1 MARYLTF
8 VRSEYPS
15 VWPQFS
21 RFFEYYFVRDQP
33 TTLWPPVLDD
43 DRLYTVFGSSS
54 DGNETRN
61 RLLRA
66 VGIALLLVL
75 VAVGV
80 VYALKKRRSL
90 ATA

>member
-1 MARYLTF
+1 
-8 VRSEYPS
+8 
-15 VWPQFS
+15 
-21 RFFEYYFVRDQP
+21 
-33 TTLWPPVLDD
+33 VLDD